1 MESNALRNVGDLQDD
16 KKRLLEDLLGV
27 ELEAGQEIFIMA
39 YTPGLVPDAAT
50 RKAALDRLRSLIAE
64 AQANVQKQGIKPGD
78 SDAIDEAMERIRYGE

>member
-64 AQANVQKQGIKPGD
+64 AQANVEKQGIKPGD